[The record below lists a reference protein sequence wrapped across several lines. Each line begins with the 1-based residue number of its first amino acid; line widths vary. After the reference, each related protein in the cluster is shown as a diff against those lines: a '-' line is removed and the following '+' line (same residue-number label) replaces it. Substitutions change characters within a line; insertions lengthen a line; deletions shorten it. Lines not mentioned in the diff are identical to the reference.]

1 MVITRKVADSMEKC
15 SHFFQESE
23 RLGQSDES
31 ETNGGINLRGRRSH
45 PSASIQASKIT
56 DSPPQ
61 PYIARQTHE
70 QYLEVQFVGQR
81 HKVSKFRHVLEVLQ
95 RAARQ
100 IQGDQSMSQSKIFR
114 SLAPLVI
121 FLYLLGV
128 GVVLP
133 RQQQYRYSQ
142 TPEGNSSV
150 AKMIILFFIGMAL
163 ALVVLRSM
171 VWLVGVLA
179 KGFCQVDLTQIFKR
193 GECVDVNGRGMG
205 EAELIVGGIFT

>member
-1 MVITRKVADSMEKC
+1 MEKC
-15 SHFFQESE
+15 HPFFQESE
-23 RLGQSDES
+23 RLDQSDES
-31 ETNGGINLRGRRSH
+31 ETNGRINLRAHLSG
-45 PSASIQASKIT
+45 SIQASKIT

-61 PYIARQTHE
+61 PYIARYTGQ
-70 QYLEVQFVGQR
+70 VQFVDQR
-81 HKVSKFRHVLEVLQ
+81 HKVSKLRHVLELLQ
-95 RAARQ
+95 RATRQ

-114 SLAPLVI
+114 SLAPLVV

-150 AKMIILFFIGMAL
+150 AKMILLFFIGMAL

-179 KGFCQVDLTQIFKR
+179 RAFCQVDLTQIFKR